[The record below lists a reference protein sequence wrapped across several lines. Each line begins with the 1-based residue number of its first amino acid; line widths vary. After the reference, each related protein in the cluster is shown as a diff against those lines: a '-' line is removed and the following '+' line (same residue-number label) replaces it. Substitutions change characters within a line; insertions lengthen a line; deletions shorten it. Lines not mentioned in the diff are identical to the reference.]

1 MPNVMS
7 RVAPPTFSE
16 GAAPAHPRSEGTV
29 NPALRIFKVPPT
41 DISINA
47 YRMVTIQPTTTGINP
62 MEFIVPGL
70 DDFVDLGRSYFTM
83 ELSLKIEDAG
93 NLVAAEKLWPVNN
106 LAHSIIKQID
116 LQLNGTLI
124 SPQSDTYHYKAYL
137 ETLLNYDREDGKTV
151 LGPQGWFNQVDS
163 PPEWTNNNT
172 DSTTPHVAYRALS
185 ANHKGALAAMVV
197 EVAKYAGGVT
207 HSLVFTPHLE
217 VFHTGKLLVPG
228 IEIKMK
234 FHFNGPNL
242 FFNGVGEAGRLVEGD
257 VKLRFHLCQLRLN
270 DAIYRSL
277 SEKRHNEGQVAAY
290 PTVRSEIRTFSMQ
303 GNLTRF
309 DIPNLFQNRVPDR
322 LIVGLLDSRAF
333 NGDVTRDHFCFQKFG
348 LTSIRQ
354 IVKGEE
360 YPYETLHLV
369 HNNGTRDNLGYFRFL
384 QASGAWC
391 KKKGNMVELLDWGQ
405 AKNCTLLMF
414 DNVANGCADS
424 QTLNPKQSG
433 DLQLVLEF
441 GAAPNTNITVL
452 VYGEF
457 ENLLEID
464 RNGAVLYNIYQH

>member
-1 MPNVMS
+1 
-7 RVAPPTFSE
+7 
-16 GAAPAHPRSEGTV
+16 
-29 NPALRIFKVPPT
+29 
-41 DISINA
+41 
-47 YRMVTIQPTTTGINP
+47 
-62 MEFIVPGL
+62 
-70 DDFVDLGRSYFTM
+70 
-83 ELSLKIEDAG
+83 
-93 NLVAAEKLWPVNN
+93 
-106 LAHSIIKQID
+106 
-116 LQLNGTLI
+116 LI

-151 LGPQGWFNQVDS
+151 LGPQGWFNQVDF
-163 PPEWTNNNT
+163 PPQWTADNT
-172 DSTTPHVAYRALS
+172 NSTGPHADYTKLA
-185 ANHKGALAAMVV
+185 ANHKGALAAMVA
-197 EVAKYAGGVT
+197 ETAKYAAGVT

-242 FFNGVGEAGRLVEGD
+242 FLNGVGLAGRLMEGD

-270 DAIYRSL
+270 EAVYSSL
-277 SEKRHNEGQVAAY
+277 SAQRHNEGKIATY

-303 GNLTRF
+303 GNLVRF

-322 LIVGLLDSRAF
+322 LIVGLVDSRAF
-333 NGDVTRDHFCFQKFG
+333 NGDVTRDPFCFQKFG
-348 LTSIRQ
+348 LSSIKQ

-391 KKKGNMVELLDWGQ
+391 KKKGNMVELGDWGQ
-405 AKNCTLLMF
+405 AKNCTLYIF

-424 QTLNPKQSG
+424 QRLNPKQTG
-433 DLQLVLEF
+433 DLQLSLEF
-441 GAAPNTNITVL
+441 GAAPATNITVL

>member
-1 MPNVMS
+1 MPDVS
-7 RVAPPTFSE
+7 TQT
-16 GAAPAHPRSEGTV
+16 APAHARSEGIV

-62 MEFIVPGL
+62 MEFIIPGL

-83 ELSLKIEDAG
+83 ELSLKKDDNG
-93 NLVAAEKLWPVNN
+93 NLDAAEKLWPVNN

-151 LGPQGWFNQVDS
+151 LGPQGWFNQVDF
-163 PPEWTNNNT
+163 PPQWTANNT
-172 DSTTPHVAYRALS
+172 DTQANAGAGHVAYQNLS
-185 ANHKGALAAMVV
+185 ADHKGALGSMKT
-197 EVAKYAGGVT
+197 ELAKYAGGVT
-207 HSLVFTPHLE
+207 HSLVFTPYLE

-242 FFNGVGEAGRLVEGD
+242 FLNGVGEAGRLIEGD

-270 DAIYRSL
+270 DAIYTSL
-277 SEKRHNEGQVAAY
+277 SSKRHNEGQVAAY

-303 GNLTRF
+303 GNLVRF
-309 DIPNLFQNRVPDR
+309 DIPNLFQNQVPDR
-322 LIVGLLDSRAF
+322 LIAGLLDSRAF
-333 NGDVTRDHFCFQKFG
+333 NGDVTRDPFCFQKFG
-348 LTSIRQ
+348 LTSIKQ

-360 YPYETLHLV
+360 YPYET
-369 HNNGTRDNLGYFRFL
+369 LGYFRFL

-405 AKNCTLLMF
+405 DKNCTLFIF

-424 QTLNPKQSG
+424 QNLNPKQSG
-433 DLQLVLEF
+433 DLQLSLEF
-441 GAAPNTNITVL
+441 GVAPGTNITVL

>member
-1 MPNVMS
+1 MPDVS
-7 RVAPPTFSE
+7 TQT
-16 GAAPAHPRSEGTV
+16 APAHERSEGTV

-83 ELSLKIEDAG
+83 ELRLQKSTND
-93 NLVAAEKLWPVNN
+93 NLVADQNLWPVNN

-163 PPEWTNNNT
+163 PPQWTAANVDFGTPNAAWTN
-172 DSTTPHVAYRALS
+172 LS
-185 ANHKGALAAMVV
+185 ANHKGALASMVAEV
-197 EVAKYAGGVT
+197 EKYAGGLT

-234 FHFNGPNL
+234 FHFNGPSL
-242 FFNGVGEAGRLVEGD
+242 FFNGVALAGRLMEGD

-270 DAIYRSL
+270 DTIYQSL

-303 GNLTRF
+303 NNLVRF
-309 DIPNLFQNRVPDR
+309 DIPNLFQNRIPDR

-333 NGDVTRDHFCFQKFG
+333 NGDVTRDPFCFQKFG
-348 LTSIRQ
+348 LTSIKQ

-360 YPYETLHLV
+360 YPYETLQLV
-369 HNNGTRDNLGYFRFL
+369 HNNGSRDNLGYFRFL

-391 KKKGNMVELLDWGQ
+391 KKKGNMVELGDWGQ
-405 AKNCTLLMF
+405 AKNCTLYMY

-424 QTLNPKQSG
+424 QNLNPKQTG

-441 GAAPNTNITVL
+441 GAAPGVNITVL

>member
-1 MPNVMS
+1 MPDVS
-7 RVAPPTFSE
+7 TQT
-16 GAAPAHPRSEGTV
+16 APAHARSDGTV

-83 ELSLKIEDAG
+83 ELRLKKDDNG
-93 NLVAAEKLWPVNN
+93 NWVADQKLWPVNN

-124 SPQSDTYHYKAYL
+124 SPQSDTYHYNAYL

-151 LGPQGWFNQVDS
+151 LGPQGWFNQVDF
-163 PPEWTNNNT
+163 PPQWTATNT
-172 DSTTPHVAYRALS
+172 DYGTPDAAYNALS
-185 ANHKGALAAMVV
+185 ANHKGALAAMVA
-197 EVAKYAGGVT
+197 ETTKYAGGVT

-242 FFNGVGEAGRLVEGD
+242 FLNGVALAGRLVEGD

-277 SEKRHNEGQVAAY
+277 FEKRRNEGEIASY

-309 DIPNLFQNRVPDR
+309 DIPNLFQNRIPDR
-322 LIVGLLDSRAF
+322 LIVGLLDSRAC
-333 NGDVTRDHFCFQKFG
+333 NGDVTRDPFYFQKFG
-348 LTSIRQ
+348 LTAIKQ

-360 YPYETLHLV
+360 YPYETLQLV
-369 HNNGTRDNLGYFRFL
+369 HNKGT
-384 QASGAWC
+384 
-391 KKKGNMVELLDWGQ
+391 
-405 AKNCTLLMF
+405 
-414 DNVANGCADS
+414 
-424 QTLNPKQSG
+424 
-433 DLQLVLEF
+433 
-441 GAAPNTNITVL
+441 
-452 VYGEF
+452 
-457 ENLLEID
+457 
-464 RNGAVLYNIYQH
+464 

>member
-1 MPNVMS
+1 MHDVS
-7 RVAPPTFSE
+7 TQAT
-16 GAAPAHPRSEGTV
+16 PAHTRSEGTL
-29 NPALRIFKVPPT
+29 NPAERIFKVPPT

-83 ELSLKIEDAG
+83 ELSLKKSDAG
-93 NLVAAEKLWPVNN
+93 NLVANEKLWPVNN

-116 LQLNGTLI
+116 LQLNGALI

-137 ETLLNYDREDGKTV
+137 ETLLSYDREDGKTV
-151 LGPQGWFNQVDS
+151 LGPQGWFNQVDF
-163 PPEWTNNNT
+163 PPQWTANNTNTAGPHADWTNL
-172 DSTTPHVAYRALS
+172 P
-185 ANHKGALAAMVV
+185 ANHKGALAAMVA
-197 EVAKYAGGVT
+197 ETAKYAGGVT
-207 HSLVFTPHLE
+207 HSLVFTLHLE

-234 FHFNGPNL
+234 FHFNGPTL
-242 FFNGVGEAGRLVEGD
+242 FLNGVGEAGRLMEGD

-270 DAIYRSL
+270 EAVYNSL
-277 SEKRHNEGQVAAY
+277 STQRHNEEKIATY

-303 GNLTRF
+303 GNLVRF
-309 DIPNLFQNRVPDR
+309 DIPNLFQNRIPDR

-333 NGDVTRDHFCFQKFG
+333 NGDVTRDPFCFQKFG
-348 LTSIRQ
+348 LRSIKQ

-391 KKKGNMVELLDWGQ
+391 KKKGNMVELGDWGQ
-405 AKNCTLLMF
+405 GKNCSLYMF

-424 QTLNPKQSG
+424 QRLNPKQSG
-433 DLQLVLEF
+433 DLQLSLEF

-464 RNGAVLYNIYQH
+464 KNGAVLYNIYQH

>member
-1 MPNVMS
+1 M
-7 RVAPPTFSE
+7 VA
-16 GAAPAHPRSEGTV
+16 
-29 NPALRIFKVPPT
+29 
-41 DISINA
+41 
-47 YRMVTIQPTTTGINP
+47 
-62 MEFIVPGL
+62 
-70 DDFVDLGRSYFTM
+70 
-83 ELSLKIEDAG
+83 
-93 NLVAAEKLWPVNN
+93 
-106 LAHSIIKQID
+106 
-116 LQLNGTLI
+116 
-124 SPQSDTYHYKAYL
+124 
-137 ETLLNYDREDGKTV
+137 ET
-151 LGPQGWFNQVDS
+151 
-163 PPEWTNNNT
+163 
-172 DSTTPHVAYRALS
+172 
-185 ANHKGALAAMVV
+185 
-197 EVAKYAGGVT
+197 AKYAGGVT

-242 FFNGVGEAGRLVEGD
+242 FLNGVALAGRLMEGD

-270 DAIYRSL
+270 DAIYQSL
-277 SEKRHNEGQVAAY
+277 SAKRHNEGEIASY

-309 DIPNLFQNRVPDR
+309 DIPNLFQNRIPDR

-333 NGDVTRDHFCFQKFG
+333 NGDVTRDPFCFQKFG
-348 LTSIRQ
+348 LTSIKQ

-405 AKNCTLLMF
+405 GKNCTLFMF

-424 QTLNPKQSG
+424 QTLNPKQTG
-433 DLQLVLEF
+433 DLQLGL
-441 GAAPNTNITVL
+441 GIWSCPR
-452 VYGEF
+452 YQ
-457 ENLLEID
+457 
-464 RNGAVLYNIYQH
+464 YNCARLWRI

>member
-1 MPNVMS
+1 M
-7 RVAPPTFSE
+7 
-16 GAAPAHPRSEGTV
+16 
-29 NPALRIFKVPPT
+29 
-41 DISINA
+41 
-47 YRMVTIQPTTTGINP
+47 
-62 MEFIVPGL
+62 
-70 DDFVDLGRSYFTM
+70 
-83 ELSLKIEDAG
+83 
-93 NLVAAEKLWPVNN
+93 
-106 LAHSIIKQID
+106 
-116 LQLNGTLI
+116 
-124 SPQSDTYHYKAYL
+124 
-137 ETLLNYDREDGKTV
+137 NYDREDGKTV
-151 LGPQGWFNQVDS
+151 LGPQGWFNQVDF
-163 PPEWTNNNT
+163 PPQWTANNT
-172 DSTTPHVAYRALS
+172 DKAGDHAAWNALS
-185 ANHKGALAAMVV
+185 ANHKAAMDTSVA

-234 FHFNGPNL
+234 FHFNGPHL
-242 FFNGVGEAGRLVEGD
+242 FFNGVGLAGRLMEGD

-270 DAIYRSL
+270 DAIYQSL
-277 SEKRHNEGQVAAY
+277 SAKRHNEGEIASY
-290 PTVRSEIRTFSMQ
+290 PTVRSEIPTFSMQ

-309 DIPNLFQNRVPDR
+309 DIPNLFQNRIPDR

-333 NGDVTRDHFCFQKFG
+333 NGDVTRDPFCFQKWG

-360 YPYETLHLV
+360 YPYETLQLV

-391 KKKGNMVELLDWGQ
+391 KKKGNMVELGDWGQ
-405 AKNCTLLMF
+405 AKNCSLFMF

-424 QTLNPKQSG
+424 QNLNPKQTG

-441 GAAPNTNITVL
+441 GAAPGTNITVL

>member
-1 MPNVMS
+1 M
-7 RVAPPTFSE
+7 
-16 GAAPAHPRSEGTV
+16 
-29 NPALRIFKVPPT
+29 
-41 DISINA
+41 
-47 YRMVTIQPTTTGINP
+47 
-62 MEFIVPGL
+62 
-70 DDFVDLGRSYFTM
+70 
-83 ELSLKIEDAG
+83 
-93 NLVAAEKLWPVNN
+93 
-106 LAHSIIKQID
+106 AHSIIKQID

-137 ETLLNYDREDGKTV
+137 ETLLNFDREDGKTV

-163 PPEWTNNNT
+163 PPQWTANNT
-172 DSTTPHVAYRALS
+172 NTAAPHNDYRDLP
-185 ANHKGALAAMVV
+185 ANHKGALAAMKA

-234 FHFNGPNL
+234 FHFNGPAL
-242 FFNGVGEAGRLVEGD
+242 FMNGVGLAGRLLEGD

-270 DAIYRSL
+270 DAIYQSL
-277 SEKRHNEGQVAAY
+277 SQKRHNEGQVAAY

-303 GNLTRF
+303 GNLVRF
-309 DIPNLFQNRVPDR
+309 DIPNLFQNRIPDR

-333 NGDVTRDHFCFQKFG
+333 NGDVTRDPFCFQKFR
-348 LTSIRQ
+348 LTSIKQ

-360 YPYETLHLV
+360 YPYETLQLV

-384 QASGAWC
+384 QTSGAWC
-391 KKKGNMVELLDWGQ
+391 KKKGNMVELGDWDHR
-405 AKNCTLLMF
+405 KNCTLYMF

-424 QTLNPKQSG
+424 QNLNPKQTG

-441 GAAPNTNITVL
+441 GAAPNVNITVL

-464 RNGAVLYNIYQH
+464 KNGAVLYNIYQH

>member
-1 MPNVMS
+1 MS
-7 RVAPPTFSE
+7 TQT
-16 GAAPAHPRSEGTV
+16 APAHMRSEGTV

-47 YRMVTIQPTTTGINP
+47 YRMVTTQPTTMGINP

-83 ELSLKIEDAG
+83 ELRLQKSTND
-93 NLVAAEKLWPVNN
+93 NLVANQKLWPVNN

-137 ETLLNYDREDGKTV
+137 ETLLNYDRDGKTV
-151 LGPQGWFNQVDS
+151 LGPQGWFNQVDF
-163 PPEWTNNNT
+163 PPQWTNNNT
-172 DSTTPHVAYRALS
+172 DSTTLHQNYQDLS
-185 ANHKGALAAMVV
+185 ANHKGALAAMVAEV
-197 EVAKYAGGVT
+197 EKYAGGVT

-234 FHFNGPNL
+234 FHFNGPNV
-242 FFNGVGEAGRLVEGD
+242 FFNGVALAGRLMEGD
-257 VKLRFHLCQLRLN
+257 VKLRFHLCQLCLN
-270 DAIYRSL
+270 DAIYQSL
-277 SEKRHNEGQVAAY
+277 SQKRHNEGQVAAY

-309 DIPNLFQNRVPDR
+309 DIPNLFQNRIPDR

-333 NGDVTRDHFCFQKFG
+333 NGDVTRDPFC
-348 LTSIRQ
+348 
-354 IVKGEE
+354 
-360 YPYETLHLV
+360 
-369 HNNGTRDNLGYFRFL
+369 FRFL

-391 KKKGNMVELLDWGQ
+391 KKKGNMVELGDWGQ
-405 AKNCTLLMF
+405 AKNCTLVMF

-424 QTLNPKQSG
+424 QTLNPKQTG

-441 GAAPNTNITVL
+441 GAAPGVNITVL

-464 RNGAVLYNIYQH
+464 RNRAVLYNIYQH

>member
-1 MPNVMS
+1 M
-7 RVAPPTFSE
+7 A
-16 GAAPAHPRSEGTV
+16 GAAPAHAPSEGTI
-29 NPALRIFKVPPT
+29 NPALCLFKVPPT
-41 DISINA
+41 DVSINA
-47 YRMVTIQPTTTGINP
+47 YRMFTDQPTTTGINP
-62 MEFIVPGL
+62 MEFIIPGL

-83 ELSLKIEDAG
+83 ELSLKEEDAG
-93 NLVAAEKLWPVNN
+93 NLVANQKLWPVNN

-116 LQLNGTLI
+116 LLNGTLI

-151 LGPQGWFNQVDS
+151 LGPQGWFNQVDF
-163 PPEWTNNNT
+163 PPQRTANNT
-172 DSTTPHVAYRALS
+172 NYTTPHQNWRDLT
-185 ANHKGALAAMVV
+185 ANHKGALAAMVAEV
-197 EVAKYAGGVT
+197 EKYAGGVT

-242 FFNGVGEAGRLVEGD
+242 FLNGVGLAGRLVEGD

-270 DAIYRSL
+270 EAVYGSL
-277 SEKRHNEGQVAAY
+277 SAQRHTEGKIATY
-290 PTVRSEIRTFSMQ
+290 PTVRSEIRTFSKQ
-303 GNLTRF
+303 GNLVRF

-322 LIVGLLDSRAF
+322 LIVGLVDSRAF
-333 NGDVTRDHFCFQKFG
+333 NGDVTRDPFCFQKFG

-391 KKKGNMVELLDWGQ
+391 KKKGNMVELGDWGHE
-405 AKNCTLLMF
+405 KNCSLFMF

-424 QTLNPKQSG
+424 QRLNPKQTG
-433 DLQLVLEF
+433 DLQLSLEF
-441 GAAPNTNITVL
+441 GAAPGTNITML

-457 ENLLEID
+457 
-464 RNGAVLYNIYQH
+464 

>member
-1 MPNVMS
+1 
-7 RVAPPTFSE
+7 
-16 GAAPAHPRSEGTV
+16 
-29 NPALRIFKVPPT
+29 
-41 DISINA
+41 
-47 YRMVTIQPTTTGINP
+47 MVTIQPTTTGINP
-62 MEFIVPGL
+62 MEFIEPGL

-83 ELSLKIEDAG
+83 ELRLKKADNG
-93 NLVAAEKLWPVNN
+93 NLDNAEKLWPVNN

-116 LQLNGTLI
+116 LQLNGMLL
-124 SPQSDTYHYKAYL
+124 SPQSDTYPYNAYL
-137 ETLLNYDREDGKTV
+137 ETLLNYDREVGKTV
-151 LGPQGWFNQVDS
+151 LGPQGWFNQVDFPS
-163 PPEWTNNNT
+163 LWTANDT
-172 DSTTPHVAYRALS
+172 DTAVNAGAGHVDYQNLP
-185 ANHKGALAAMVV
+185 ANHKGALGAMKT
-197 EVAKYAGGVT
+197 ELTKYAGGLT

-217 VFHTGKLLVPG
+217 MLHTGKLLVPG

-242 FFNGVGEAGRLVEGD
+242 FLNGVGEAGRLMESD

-277 SEKRHNEGQVAAY
+277 SKKRHNEGQVAAY
-290 PTVRSEIRTFSMQ
+290 PTVRSETRTFSMQ

-309 DIPNLFQNRVPDR
+309 DIPNLLQNRIPDR

-333 NGDVTRDHFCFQKFG
+333 NGDVTRDPFCFQKFG
-348 LTSIRQ
+348 LTSIKQ
-354 IVKGEE
+354 IVKGQE
-360 YPYETLHLV
+360 YPHETLHLV
-369 HNNGTRDNLGYFRFL
+369 RNNGTRDNLGYFCFL

-391 KKKGNMVELLDWGQ
+391 KKKGNMVDLLDWGQ
-405 AKNCTLLMF
+405 AKNCTLFMF

-424 QTLNPKQSG
+424 QTLNPKQTG

-441 GAAPNTNITVL
+441 GAAPATNITVL

>member
-1 MPNVMS
+1 MPDVS
-7 RVAPPTFSE
+7 TQT
-16 GAAPAHPRSEGTV
+16 APAHPRSEGTV

-62 MEFIVPGL
+62 MEFIIPGL

-83 ELSLKIEDAG
+83 ELSLKKDDAG
-93 NLVAAEKLWPVNN
+93 NLVAAQKLWPVNN

-151 LGPQGWFNQVDS
+151 LGPQGWYNQLDF
-163 PPEWTNNNT
+163 PPQWTANNT
-172 DSTTPHVAYRALS
+172 NKAGPHQNWRDLS
-185 ANHKGALAAMVV
+185 ANHKGALDAMVTEV
-197 EVAKYAGGVT
+197 EKYAGGVT

-234 FHFNGPNL
+234 FHFNSPSL
-242 FFNGVGEAGRLVEGD
+242 FLNGVGLAGRLMEGD

-303 GNLTRF
+303 GNLVRF
-309 DIPNLFQNRVPDR
+309 DIPNLFQNRIPDR

-333 NGDVTRDHFCFQKFG
+333 NGDVTRDPFCFQKFG
-348 LTSIRQ
+348 LSSIRQ

-360 YPYETLHLV
+360 YPYETLQLV

-391 KKKGNMVELLDWGQ
+391 KKKGNMVELGDWGQ
-405 AKNCTLLMF
+405 AKNCTLYMF

-424 QTLNPKQSG
+424 QNLNPKQTG

-464 RNGAVLYNIYQH
+464 KNGAVLYNIYQH

>member
-1 MPNVMS
+1 MPDVS
-7 RVAPPTFSE
+7 TQT
-16 GAAPAHPRSEGTV
+16 APAHARSEGTV

-47 YRMVTIQPTTTGINP
+47 YRMVTIQPTTAGINL

-70 DDFVDLGRSYFTM
+70 EDFVDLGRSYFTM
-83 ELSLKIEDAG
+83 ELSLKKDDNG
-93 NLVAAEKLWPVNN
+93 NLVGNEKLWPVNN
-106 LAHSIIKQID
+106 LAHSIIKRID

-124 SPQSDTYHYKAYL
+124 SPQSDTDHYKAYL

-151 LGPQGWFNQVDS
+151 LGPQGWFNQVDF
-163 PPEWTNNNT
+163 PPQWTANNT
-172 DSTTPHVAYRALS
+172 NKAGDHAHWQALS
-185 ANHKGALAAMVV
+185 ANQKGAYEAMVA

-217 VFHTGKLLVPG
+217 VFPTGKLLVPG

-242 FFNGVGEAGRLVEGD
+242 FLNGVGLAGRLIEGD

-270 DAIYRSL
+270 DAIYTSL
-277 SEKRHNEGQVAAY
+277 SSQRHNEEKIAAY
-290 PTVRSEIRTFSMQ
+290 PTVRSEFRTFSMQ

-309 DIPNLFQNRVPDR
+309 DIPNLFQNRIPDR

-333 NGDVTRDHFCFQKFG
+333 NGDVTRDPFCFQKFG
-348 LTSIRQ
+348 LTSIKQ

-369 HNNGTRDNLGYFRFL
+369 NDNGTRDNLGYFRFL

-391 KKKGNMVELLDWGQ
+391 KRKGNMVELLDWGQ
-405 AKNCTLLMF
+405 GKNCTLYMF

-424 QTLNPKQSG
+424 QTLNPKQTG

-441 GAAPNTNITVL
+441 GAAPATNITAL

-464 RNGAVLYNIYQH
+464 KNGAVLYNIYQH

>member
-1 MPNVMS
+1 MPDVS
-7 RVAPPTFSE
+7 TQT
-16 GAAPAHPRSEGTV
+16 APAHERSEGTV

-62 MEFIVPGL
+62 MEFIIPGL

-83 ELSLKIEDAG
+83 ELRLQKSTNDD
-93 NLVAAEKLWPVNN
+93 LVANQKLWPVNN

-163 PPEWTNNNT
+163 PPQWTNNNT
-172 DSTTPHVAYRALS
+172 NSATPHQNWRDLS
-185 ANHKGALAAMVV
+185 ANHKGALAAMVAEV
-197 EVAKYAGGVT
+197 EKYAGGLT

-234 FHFNGPNL
+234 FHFNGPSL
-242 FFNGVGEAGRLVEGD
+242 FFNGVALAGRLMEGD

-270 DAIYRSL
+270 DAIYQSI

-290 PTVRSEIRTFSMQ
+290 PTVRSEIRTFTMQ
-303 GNLTRF
+303 DNLVRF
-309 DIPNLFQNRVPDR
+309 DIPNLFQNRIPDR

-333 NGDVTRDHFCFQKFG
+333 NGDVTRDPFCFQKFG
-348 LTSIRQ
+348 LTSIKHCQRRR
-354 IVKGEE
+354 I
-360 YPYETLHLV
+360 PL
-369 HNNGTRDNLGYFRFL
+369 
-384 QASGAWC
+384 
-391 KKKGNMVELLDWGQ
+391 
-405 AKNCTLLMF
+405 
-414 DNVANGCADS
+414 
-424 QTLNPKQSG
+424 
-433 DLQLVLEF
+433 
-441 GAAPNTNITVL
+441 
-452 VYGEF
+452 
-457 ENLLEID
+457 
-464 RNGAVLYNIYQH
+464 